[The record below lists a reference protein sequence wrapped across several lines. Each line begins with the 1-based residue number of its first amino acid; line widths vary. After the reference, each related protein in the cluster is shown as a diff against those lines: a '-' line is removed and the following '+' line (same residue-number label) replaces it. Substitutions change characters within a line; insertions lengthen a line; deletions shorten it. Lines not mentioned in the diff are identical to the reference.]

1 MIDSYVQHRIYLQ
14 QFKMLSSRQCFEIV
28 PVNVD
33 YQSLI
38 IVTTGVV
45 EYGDKQFVFQTNSCG
60 CGPQPTIRGAY
71 LKEVIPWSASNLC
84 AGFAASDNPKD
95 RELVGQKAMGVV
107 YSVRLPDGEEEKREV
122 AAALHSHFGTNKEIS
137 FF

>member
-14 QFKMLSSRQCFEIV
+14 QFKLLVNRQGFEIV
-28 PVNVD
+28 PVNMN

-38 IVTTGVV
+38 IVTTGVL
-45 EYGDKQFVFQTNSCG
+45 EYGGKQFVFQTNSCG

-71 LKEVIPWSASNLC
+71 LVGEIPWVESDLC
-84 AGFAASDNPKD
+84 AWFAASDTPKD
-95 RELVGQKAMGVV
+95 RQLVGQKAIDVV
-107 YSVRLPDGEEEKREV
+107 YSVRLPVDEEEEKEI
-122 AAALHSHFGTNKEIS
+122 AAALRSHFGTNKEIS